1 MSNHIKAM
9 TEIFNE
15 LAVIGAAMEDEDKVV
30 TLLASLP
37 EAYNMLVTALEASTE
52 VPQMEVVIER
62 LLYEEKKLGER
73 EKSPIPSSR
82 VMVTSDHK
90 GNKKFIKCHHCGKLG
105 HIRRFCKDLNK
116 DKSKK
121 EPGNQGNKNKGNQ
134 VEKGQPGS
142 RKESLGLVVQS
153 LAASACGINSKTWI
167 VDSGATCHMCNNKAL
182 LEDFVE
188 FDETVDV
195 MLGDGKVLHATGTGT
210 VSVHTVLANGK
221 LQECILHNV
230 LLVPNLSYNLISVSK
245 VTEAGKSISF
255 EETQCNI
262 SCADGEVIATAKK
275 VGCLYYL
282 DFQPTSEC
290 SNAMVNERTKLSNE
304 MLWHQRYGH
313 LGVQSLK
320 KLANDKLVEG
330 FNFDAKKNLE
340 FCEACTQGKL
350 HRCSFPTSGATR
362 ASEPLGLV
370 HSDLC
375 GKINTKSCGGAE
387 YFLTFTDDKTRYVWV
402 YPLKQKGDV
411 FNQFLEW
418 KAAAEKSSGHKLKT
432 LRTDNGGEFT
442 STEFEN
448 YLKTEGV
455 KHELTVPKTPEQ
467 NGVAERLNRTLVEAV
482 RAMLIQVKLP
492 QRFWVEA
499 LSTAVYLHNRSP
511 TKGVTDMTPFEAWTG
526 VKPNVSHLRSFGCT
540 VYAHIPKDERRKLD
554 PKSSMYVNVRPP
566 ARERRAPDRFGEWVT
581 MANKDSV
588 EPAIVSEALHGP
600 HSEQWREAMQ
610 EEIDS
615 LQEHDVYELTELP
628 RGRKAVGCKWV
639 FKIKHNADGSVERYK
654 ARLVAQ
660 GYSQRHG
667 IDYDETFSPVVRF
680 ESIRTVVVLSVQRG
694 LKLHQIDVTS
704 AFLNGELEDEVY
716 MKQPEGFEVEGK
728 EDLVYKLKKSL
739 YGLKQSSRC
748 WNSVLDE
755 HLKSIGFVQTESDP
769 CIYVKVKDGDDDVL
783 GKLMKRSI
791 MLKQALQK
799 DFKLKIWENS
809 SIFSVNK

>member
-1 MSNHIKAM
+1 MAVWKKLSDQFQKKTWANKLSLRRRLNNLRLKDGDSMSNHIKAM

-15 LAVIGAAMEDEDKVV
+15 LALIGAAMEDEDKVV

-37 EAYNMLVTALEASTE
+37 ETYNMLVTALKASTE

-62 LLYEEKKLGER
+62 LLYEEMKLGER
-73 EKSPIPSSR
+73 EKSPISSRR
-82 VMVTSDHK
+82 VMVPSDHK

-116 DKSKK
+116 DKSK

-134 VEKGQPGS
+134 AKKGQPGS

-153 LAASACGINSKTWI
+153 SAASACGINSKTWI
-167 VDSGATCHMCNNKAL
+167 VDSGATCYMCNNKAL
-182 LEDFVE
+182 PEDFVE

-195 MLGDGKVLHATGTGT
+195 MLGDGKVLHATGSGT

-245 VTEAGKSISF
+245 LTEAGKSISF
-255 EETQCNI
+255 EETQCSI

-282 DFQPTSEC
+282 DFHPTSEC

-340 FCEACTQGKL
+340 FCEACTKGKL
-350 HRCSFPTSGATR
+350 HCCSFPTSGATR

-411 FNQFLEW
+411 FNQLLEW
-418 KAAAEKSSGHKLKT
+418 KASPEKSSRHKVKT

-442 STEFEN
+442 STELENFEN
-448 YLKTEGV
+448 RRSKT
-455 KHELTVPKTPEQ
+455 
-467 NGVAERLNRTLVEAV
+467 R
-482 RAMLIQVKLP
+482 
-492 QRFWVEA
+492 
-499 LSTAVYLHNRSP
+499 
-511 TKGVTDMTPFEAWTG
+511 
-526 VKPNVSHLRSFGCT
+526 
-540 VYAHIPKDERRKLD
+540 
-554 PKSSMYVNVRPP
+554 VNC
-566 ARERRAPDRFGEWVT
+566 
-581 MANKDSV
+581 S
-588 EPAIVSEALHGP
+588 
-600 HSEQWREAMQ
+600 
-610 EEIDS
+610 
-615 LQEHDVYELTELP
+615 
-628 RGRKAVGCKWV
+628 
-639 FKIKHNADGSVERYK
+639 
-654 ARLVAQ
+654 
-660 GYSQRHG
+660 
-667 IDYDETFSPVVRF
+667 
-680 ESIRTVVVLSVQRG
+680 
-694 LKLHQIDVTS
+694 
-704 AFLNGELEDEVY
+704 
-716 MKQPEGFEVEGK
+716 
-728 EDLVYKLKKSL
+728 
-739 YGLKQSSRC
+739 
-748 WNSVLDE
+748 
-755 HLKSIGFVQTESDP
+755 
-769 CIYVKVKDGDDDVL
+769 
-783 GKLMKRSI
+783 
-791 MLKQALQK
+791 
-799 DFKLKIWENS
+799 ENS
-809 SIFSVNK
+809 RTEWSC